1 MNQILRPL
9 ATHILEQLKFSD
21 EEASYGHLQTAHGPL
36 PLRRLDVD
44 GRITGLIY
52 RATISQTFE
61 NNFAEPLE
69 ATYIFPLPLRA
80 GVTRFVMKVADRTI
94 EGVLKEREQARQIYD
109 AAIRAGHRAAIA
121 EEDRP
126 EVFTMRAGNI
136 MPGEQV
142 TVELEMAGPLSFAD
156 GQATFRFPLVIAP
169 RYIPGRA
176 LDGASVGSGTAVDTD
191 AVPDA
196 SRITPP
202 VLLPGQPNPVQLG
215 LRMTLDPAGLEFEEL
230 CCSLHEMQ
238 LSQDGQLSTVS
249 LQPGT
254 ERLDRDFI
262 LRLRTREDSVQSAL
276 SVVRDPEHEEGTF
289 ALTVVPPSLEK
300 AGVRPR
306 DVVLLLDRSGSMEGW
321 KMIAARRAAARIIDS
336 LTPHDRFG
344 VILFDDRLEEPAPS
358 AGKLVEATDR
368 ARFKAVEFMA
378 RVEARGG
385 TEISPALTRS
395 LEYLA
400 QSGLDRERI
409 IVFVTDGQVG
419 NEDQLLRQVQQKA
432 QGCRIFSIGID
443 RCVNVGLLERLA
455 GYGGGSFEL
464 VESEDR
470 LDEVLL
476 NVHRRVGAPVV
487 KGVTLDH
494 AHWDATPA
502 PADLFPGVPVRLFGR
517 FRGTLPQQVTVKGV
531 AADGSAWQQTVAPVN
546 TQDPAARTLWARARV
561 LDMEHEFMAGR
572 QDPGM
577 TQKITQFSLQYGVL
591 CRFTAFVAV
600 DRHEVVN
607 KGGQQ
612 HQVTQAVAAASGWG
626 EGTRGGA
633 GIFKATAAFGADPF
647 GAPAV
652 DPFASAGADPFGTPA
667 ADPFGAPAG
676 YADPFGA
683 PAADPFAC
691 AADPFGAPS
700 ADPFACPAPAMDPF
714 GGGNPFG
721 DPFACP
727 EPELCLDMDLGGEL
741 PDMVREMPA
750 EPYHER
756 AKTGS
761 LAPPPPSLA
770 PPMPKPVAQRA
781 PGVAKKLK
789 KEQADPN
796 RLAEQ
801 VDKLTRELEGTPDY
815 DLVDALMAEI
825 LVLLEE
831 TGAEAR
837 LVETGRQL
845 RGGTDYAAMAAWLV
859 EVRQDRG
866 LPETPAAESTR
877 GGWWKR

>member
-9 ATHILEQLKFSD
+9 ATHILEQLKFSE
-21 EEASYGHLQTAHGPL
+21 EEASYGHLQTAHGHL
-36 PLRRLDVD
+36 PLRRLEVE

-61 NNFAEPLE
+61 NNFREPLE

-80 GVTRFVMKVADRTI
+80 GVTRFVLKVADRTI
-94 EGVLKEREQARQIYD
+94 EGVLKEREQAREIYD

-169 RYIPGRA
+169 RYIPGSP
-176 LDGASVGSGTAVDTD
+176 LEGASVGSGTAVDTD

-202 VLLPGQPNPVQLG
+202 VLLPGQPNPVRLG
-215 LRMTLDPAGLEFEEL
+215 LRMEIDPAGLEFEEL

-276 SVVRDPEHEEGTF
+276 STVRDPEHEEGTF
-289 ALTVVPPSLEK
+289 ALTVIPPSLEK

-419 NEDQLLRQVQQKA
+419 NEDQLLRQVQQRA

-487 KGVTLDH
+487 KGVTLDY
-494 AHWDATPA
+494 AHWDATPS

-517 FRGTLPQQVTVKGV
+517 FRGTMPQTVTVKGV
-531 AADGSAWQQTVAPVN
+531 AADGSAWQQTVTPVN
-546 TQDPAARTLWARARV
+546 TTDLAARTLWARARV

-577 TQKITQFSLQYGVL
+577 TEKITQFSLQYGVL

-600 DRHEVVN
+600 DKHEVVN

-612 HQVTQAVAAASGWG
+612 HQVTQAVESASGWG
-626 EGTRGGA
+626 DQGTGRGG
-633 GIFKATAAFGADPF
+633 GLFKAMAPGSAQAFGAFGGADPF
-647 GAPAV
+647 GA
-652 DPFASAGADPFGTPA
+652 PA

-676 YADPFGA
+676 YADPFAG
-683 PAADPFAC
+683 

-700 ADPFACPAPAMDPF
+700 ADPFACPAPPMDPF

-741 PDMVREMPA
+741 PDMVGEMPA

-770 PPMPKPVAQRA
+770 PPMPKPVAQQA
-781 PGVAKKLK
+781 PGMAKKLK

-801 VDKLTRELEGTPDY
+801 VDKLTRELAGTPDY
-815 DLVDALMAEI
+815 DLVDALLAEI
-825 LVLLEE
+825 LVLLEQV
-831 TGAEAR
+831 GADAR

-866 LPETPAAESTR
+866 LPEAPAAGSSR